1 MVSTP
6 CCNKRSHWDCM
17 SKYLVEQENKKAGG
31 RVKCKY
37 CDTKI
42 NLLYFYKDYETMNFL
57 GYPKPSTKK
66 QANTRRR
73 RLEIN
78 RKLHLDELATE
89 DEVKQFEN
97 DIEELKNRLGEK
109 IIILDPV
116 TKPTTLRKQPR
127 NRLPKEPTRRSER
140 IGYDIPKYADPVW
153 LNTRSFG
160 MKRKPIVS
168 EEEKILNKR
177 IRTHNVAEKEIRDF
191 EFQMKMDYIEYI
203 DIDERNVEDRLPVCS
218 RGVKEK
224 HWVGYTYDGKEK
236 NSP

>member
-17 SKYLVEQENKKAGG
+17 STYLVEQENQKAVG

-42 NLLYFYKDYETMNFL
+42 NLLYFYKNYEMMSFL
-57 GYPKPSTKK
+57 GYPKPSTKR
-66 QANTRRR
+66 QANIRQR

-78 RKLHLDELATE
+78 ETLKLDALATE
-89 DEVKQFEN
+89 QEVKQFEN
-97 DIEELKNRLGEK
+97 DINDLQNRLGEK

-116 TKPTTLRKQPR
+116 TKPAKQPR
-127 NRLPKEPTRRSER
+127 NRLSLEPTRKSDR
-140 IGYDIPKYADPVW
+140 IGDDIPNYAYPVW
-153 LNTRSFG
+153 FNNRSFG

-168 EEEKILNKR
+168 EGEQMINERIKI
-177 IRTHNVAEKEIRDF
+177 HNVAEKEIRDF

-203 DIDERNVEDRLPVCS
+203 DIDERNAEDRLPVCS